1 MSGDRTAPHREARQ
15 KASMDGMEME
25 CMKSLEVIGR
35 LFCQPP
41 SVKIVLLAQVIFLA
55 SCLLQSDGTFVVT
68 VTEMLQSCYNPVTV

>member
-25 CMKSLEVIGR
+25 CMKSLKVIGR

-41 SVKIVLLAQVIFLA
+41 SVKIVLLAQVIILT
-55 SCLLQSDGTFVVT
+55 L
-68 VTEMLQSCYNPVTV
+68 